1 MEINYF
7 SANYLNFEQDFLAFY
22 DGLPPLS
29 TITDDLERAMSK
41 DKPYFILPPQVAKD
55 GRKHLFHFDVVADKY
70 EYSHHKVVT
79 SNLTIIDS
87 NN

>member
-1 MEINYF
+1 MEFNYGADYKRFEKDFTSVYTGLEPLF
-7 SANYLNFEQDFLAFY
+7 SIA
-22 DGLPPLS
+22 
-29 TITDDLERAMSK
+29 DDLDRAMSK